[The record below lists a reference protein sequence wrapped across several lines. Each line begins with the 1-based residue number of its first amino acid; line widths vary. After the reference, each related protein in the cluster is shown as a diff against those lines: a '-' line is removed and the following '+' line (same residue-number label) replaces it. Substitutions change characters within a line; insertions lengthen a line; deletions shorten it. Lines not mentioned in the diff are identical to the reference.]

1 MILNADVDFSQVI
14 GLSFLN
20 TGTKNKG
27 NDCID
32 FGFIKEM
39 EDEIEEFVENDIIY
53 H

>member
-27 NDCID
+27 KDCID

-39 EDEIEEFVENDIIY
+39 ETSAFNIIL
-53 H
+53 HI